1 MPSVNY
7 CTFALNFE
15 LQASFQS
22 PENLKMVVCMVPWR
36 RAIGSNRPIGCV
48 TFGHVEFITRKV
60 TDGLLPKLQQPLPMT
75 VLEKGK
81 FPLLADSTSTRGCP
95 KAAARVISTRSRNP
109 WLDFSLFRNFQR
121 VIHLDAEVSDRTF
134 QFGMAKQ

>member
-1 MPSVNY
+1 MNGSSRFVADVGFKKVNY
-7 CTFALNFE
+7 RSWPGTEISAVDLVAGYLPFSSVE
-15 LQASFQS
+15 REQS
-22 PENLKMVVCMVPWR
+22 RCNNQRQVV
-36 RAIGSNRPIGCV
+36 
-48 TFGHVEFITRKV
+48 
-60 TDGLLPKLQQPLPMT
+60 
-75 VLEKGK
+75 
-81 FPLLADSTSTRGCP
+81 ADSTSTRGCP

>member
-1 MPSVNY
+1 MGQV
-7 CTFALNFE
+7 A
-15 LQASFQS
+15 AIQS
-22 PENLKMVVCMVPWR
+22 SCR
-36 RAIGSNRPIGCV
+36 
-48 TFGHVEFITRKV
+48 
-60 TDGLLPKLQQPLPMT
+60 Q
-75 VLEKGK
+75 

>member
-1 MPSVNY
+1 MWVIAVPPNS
-7 CTFALNFE
+7 CSDTE
-15 LQASFQS
+15 ASRLLLLIQTRFIRPQWFNDIEIIRSRSPYQS
-22 PENLKMVVCMVPWR
+22 KIIRTEPR
-36 RAIGSNRPIGCV
+36 SAIRL
-48 TFGHVEFITRKV
+48 F
-60 TDGLLPKLQQPLPMT
+60 
-75 VLEKGK
+75 LEG
-81 FPLLADSTSTRGCP
+81 PLLADSTSTRGCP

>member
-1 MPSVNY
+1 MVELREIPYSRE
-7 CTFALNFE
+7 CRLSAL
-15 LQASFQS
+15 LRSFNS
-22 PENLKMVVCMVPWR
+22 PISATGE
-36 RAIGSNRPIGCV
+36 RPQV
-48 TFGHVEFITRKV
+48 
-60 TDGLLPKLQQPLPMT
+60 
-75 VLEKGK
+75 
-81 FPLLADSTSTRGCP
+81 ADSTSTRGCP

>member
-1 MPSVNY
+1 MRNVRFLILDLTLNMY
-7 CTFALNFE
+7 DFQAAAL
-15 LQASFQS
+15 
-22 PENLKMVVCMVPWR
+22 
-36 RAIGSNRPIGCV
+36 
-48 TFGHVEFITRKV
+48 
-60 TDGLLPKLQQPLPMT
+60 
-75 VLEKGK
+75 
-81 FPLLADSTSTRGCP
+81 PLLADSTSTRGCP

>member
-1 MPSVNY
+1 MNNEVDSHDGAIY
-7 CTFALNFE
+7 CYNGALS
-15 LQASFQS
+15 LIS
-22 PENLKMVVCMVPWR
+22 L
-36 RAIGSNRPIGCV
+36 
-48 TFGHVEFITRKV
+48 
-60 TDGLLPKLQQPLPMT
+60 
-75 VLEKGK
+75 
-81 FPLLADSTSTRGCP
+81 LLADSTSTRGCP

>member
-1 MPSVNY
+1 MPALADIAGILCDCPLSCKLLTVQACLPTVRFWPGTEISAADLLAEKLPFNSVEREEFRCNS
-7 CTFALNFE
+7 
-15 LQASFQS
+15 QRQ
-22 PENLKMVVCMVPWR
+22 VV
-36 RAIGSNRPIGCV
+36 
-48 TFGHVEFITRKV
+48 
-60 TDGLLPKLQQPLPMT
+60 
-75 VLEKGK
+75 
-81 FPLLADSTSTRGCP
+81 ADSTSTRGCP

>member
-1 MPSVNY
+1 MGIV
-7 CTFALNFE
+7 TTRRGTTVAHLNSTK
-15 LQASFQS
+15 ASY
-22 PENLKMVVCMVPWR
+22 
-36 RAIGSNRPIGCV
+36 RADYLLFRLERGRP
-48 TFGHVEFITRKV
+48 
-60 TDGLLPKLQQPLPMT
+60 LM
-75 VLEKGK
+75 
-81 FPLLADSTSTRGCP
+81 ADSTSTRGCP

>member
-1 MPSVNY
+1 MYLAGSDV
-7 CTFALNFE
+7 LR
-15 LQASFQS
+15 SFRGR
-22 PENLKMVVCMVPWR
+22 L
-36 RAIGSNRPIGCV
+36 
-48 TFGHVEFITRKV
+48 FGE
-60 TDGLLPKLQQPLPMT
+60 TDSQQ
-75 VLEKGK
+75 
-81 FPLLADSTSTRGCP
+81 LADSTSTRGCP